1 MLAILREKIK
11 EIRTIKITMVLQAT
25 ETSSSNLEEEI
36 EVIILKVL
44 EVEILKDSEVEEA
57 EELFKKEEETE
68 AKAIKIAIKDL
79 MVDTLIEMINNQK
92 EAMEEIEIITEEATK
107 KTLVTEEIIFLKI
120 HVNLWYLFQ

>member
-11 EIRTIKITMVLQAT
+11 EIRTIKITMVLQAM

-36 EVIILKVL
+36 EVIILKDL
-44 EVEILKDSEVEEA
+44 EEEILKDSEGEEA
-57 EELFKKEEETE
+57 EELFKKEEMTE

-79 MVDTLIEMINNQK
+79 MVDTLIEMNNNQE
-92 EAMEEIEIITEEATK
+92 EATEEIVIIMEEATK

-120 HVNLWYLFQ
+120 HVNHWFLFQ

>member
-11 EIRTIKITMVLQAT
+11 EIRTIKITMVLQAM

-36 EVIILKVL
+36 EVIILKDL
-44 EVEILKDSEVEEA
+44 EEEILKDSEVEEA
-57 EELFKKEEETE
+57 EELFKKEEMTE

-79 MVDTLIEMINNQK
+79 MVDTLIEMNNNQE
-92 EAMEEIEIITEEATK
+92 EATEEIVIIMEEATK

-120 HVNLWYLFQ
+120 HVNLWFLFQ